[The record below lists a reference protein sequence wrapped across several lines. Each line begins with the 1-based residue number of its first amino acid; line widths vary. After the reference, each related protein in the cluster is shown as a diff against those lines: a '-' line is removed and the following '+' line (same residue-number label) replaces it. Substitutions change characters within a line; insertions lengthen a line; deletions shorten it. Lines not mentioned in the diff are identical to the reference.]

1 MKITTIAKTSLA
13 LGLLTTGVITTTT
26 QAANATTPSS
36 TKVETPQQTANA
48 TTPSSTKVEAPQ
60 QAANAT
66 TPSSTKV
73 EAPQQTPN
81 ATTPSSTKVET
92 PQQTP
97 NATTPSS
104 TKVEAPQQ
112 AANATTPSS
121 TKVEA
126 PQQAANAT
134 TLSSTK
140 VETPQQT
147 PNAPTP
153 PSTKVETPQQA
164 ANATTPSST
173 KVETPQQTPNATTPS
188 STKVETPQSPT
199 TKQVPTEI
207 NPKFKDLRAY
217 YTKPSLEFKNEIGII
232 LKKWTT
238 IRFMNVVPDYF
249 IYKIAL
255 VGKDDKKYG
264 EGVHRN
270 VDVFVVLEEN
280 NYNLEKYS
288 VGGITKSNSKK
299 VDHKAGVR
307 ITKEDN
313 KGTISHDVSE
323 FKITKEQI
331 SLKELDFK
339 LRKQLVENH
348 NLYGNVGSGKI
359 VIKMKNGGKYTFELH
374 KKLQENRM
382 ADVIDGTNIDNIE
395 VNIK

>member
-13 LGLLTTGVITTTT
+13 LGLLTTDVITTTT
-26 QAANATTPSS
+26 Q
-36 TKVETPQQTANA
+36 EANA

-60 QAANAT
+60 S
-66 TPSSTKV
+66 TPPSTKV
-73 EAPQQTPN
+73 EAPQSKPN
-81 ATTPSSTKVET
+81 ATTP
-92 PQQTP
+92 P
-97 NATTPSS
+97 
-104 TKVEAPQQ
+104 
-112 AANATTPSS
+112 
-121 TKVEA
+121 
-126 PQQAANAT
+126 
-134 TLSSTK
+134 
-140 VETPQQT
+140 
-147 PNAPTP
+147 
-153 PSTKVETPQQA
+153 
-164 ANATTPSST
+164 ST

-238 IRFMNVVPDYF
+238 IRFMNIVPDYF

-255 VGKDDKKYG
+255 VGKDDKKYD

-270 VDVFVVLEEN
+270 VDVFVVLEEKN
-280 NYNLEKYS
+280 KYGVERYS

-339 LRKQLVENH
+339 LRKQLIENH

-359 VIKMKNGGKYTFELH
+359 VINMKNGGKYTFELH

>member
-26 QAANATTPSS
+26 Q
-36 TKVETPQQTANA
+36 EANA

-60 QAANAT
+60 S
-66 TPSSTKV
+66 TPPSTKV
-73 EAPQQTPN
+73 EAPQSKPN
-81 ATTPSSTKVET
+81 ATTP
-92 PQQTP
+92 P
-97 NATTPSS
+97 
-104 TKVEAPQQ
+104 
-112 AANATTPSS
+112 
-121 TKVEA
+121 
-126 PQQAANAT
+126 
-134 TLSSTK
+134 
-140 VETPQQT
+140 
-147 PNAPTP
+147 
-153 PSTKVETPQQA
+153 
-164 ANATTPSST
+164 ST

-238 IRFMNVVPDYF
+238 IRFMNIVPDYF

-255 VGKDDKKYG
+255 VGKDDKKYD

-270 VDVFVVLEEN
+270 VDVFVVLEEKN
-280 NYNLEKYS
+280 KYGVERYS

-339 LRKQLVENH
+339 LRKQLIENH

-359 VIKMKNGGKYTFELH
+359 VINMKKGGKYTFELH

>member
-26 QAANATTPSS
+26 Q
-36 TKVETPQQTANA
+36 EANA

-60 QAANAT
+60 S
-66 TPSSTKV
+66 TPPSTKV
-73 EAPQQTPN
+73 EAPQSKPN
-81 ATTPSSTKVET
+81 ATTPPSTKVET

-104 TKVEAPQQ
+104 TKVEP
-112 AANATTPSS
+112 
-121 TKVEA
+121 
-126 PQQAANAT
+126 
-134 TLSSTK
+134 
-140 VETPQQT
+140 
-147 PNAPTP
+147 
-153 PSTKVETPQQA
+153 
-164 ANATTPSST
+164 
-173 KVETPQQTPNATTPS
+173 
-188 STKVETPQSPT
+188 PQSPT

-238 IRFMNVVPDYF
+238 IRFMNIVPDYF

-255 VGKDDKKYG
+255 VGKDDKKYD

-270 VDVFVVLEEN
+270 VDVFVVLEEKN
-280 NYNLEKYS
+280 KYGVERYS

-339 LRKQLVENH
+339 LRKQLIENH

-359 VIKMKNGGKYTFELH
+359 VINMKNGGKYTFELH

>member
-13 LGLLTTGVITTTT
+13 LGLLTTGVFTTTT
-26 QAANATTPSS
+26 Q
-36 TKVETPQQTANA
+36 EANA

-60 QAANAT
+60 S
-66 TPSSTKV
+66 TPPSTKV
-73 EAPQQTPN
+73 EAPQSKPN
-81 ATTPSSTKVET
+81 ATTP
-92 PQQTP
+92 P
-97 NATTPSS
+97 
-104 TKVEAPQQ
+104 
-112 AANATTPSS
+112 
-121 TKVEA
+121 
-126 PQQAANAT
+126 
-134 TLSSTK
+134 
-140 VETPQQT
+140 
-147 PNAPTP
+147 
-153 PSTKVETPQQA
+153 
-164 ANATTPSST
+164 ST

-238 IRFMNVVPDYF
+238 IRFMNIVPDYF

-255 VGKDDKKYG
+255 VGKDDKKYD

-270 VDVFVVLEEN
+270 VDVFVVLEEKN
-280 NYNLEKYS
+280 KYGVERYS

-339 LRKQLVENH
+339 LRKQFIENH

-359 VIKMKNGGKYTFELH
+359 VINMKNGGKYTFELH

>member
-26 QAANATTPSS
+26 QAANATTL
-36 TKVETPQQTANA
+36 
-48 TTPSSTKVEAPQ
+48 SSTKVEAPQ
-60 QAANAT
+60 S
-66 TPSSTKV
+66 TPPSTKI
-73 EAPQQTPN
+73 EAPQSKPN
-81 ATTPSSTKVET
+81 AT
-92 PQQTP
+92 
-97 NATTPSS
+97 
-104 TKVEAPQQ
+104 
-112 AANATTPSS
+112 
-121 TKVEA
+121 
-126 PQQAANAT
+126 
-134 TLSSTK
+134 
-140 VETPQQT
+140 
-147 PNAPTP
+147 TP
-153 PSTKVETPQQA
+153 PSTKVTTPPSTNTPQPMQ
-164 ANATTPSST
+164 ST
-173 KVETPQQTPNATTPS
+173 KS
-188 STKVETPQSPT
+188 DTPQSPT

-339 LRKQLVENH
+339 LRKQLIEKN

-382 ADVIDGTNIDNIE
+382 ADVIDGTN
-395 VNIK
+395 

>member
-13 LGLLTTGVITTTT
+13 LGLLTTGVITTPT
-26 QAANATTPSS
+26 Q
-36 TKVETPQQTANA
+36 EANA

-60 QAANAT
+60 S
-66 TPSSTKV
+66 TPPSTKV
-73 EAPQQTPN
+73 EAPQSKPN
-81 ATTPSSTKVET
+81 ATTP
-92 PQQTP
+92 P
-97 NATTPSS
+97 
-104 TKVEAPQQ
+104 
-112 AANATTPSS
+112 
-121 TKVEA
+121 
-126 PQQAANAT
+126 
-134 TLSSTK
+134 
-140 VETPQQT
+140 
-147 PNAPTP
+147 
-153 PSTKVETPQQA
+153 
-164 ANATTPSST
+164 
-173 KVETPQQTPNATTPS
+173 

-238 IRFMNVVPDYF
+238 IRFMNIVPDYF

-255 VGKDDKKYG
+255 VGKDDKKYD

-270 VDVFVVLEEN
+270 VDVFVVLEEKN
-280 NYNLEKYS
+280 KYGVERYS

-339 LRKQLVENH
+339 LRKQLIENH

-359 VIKMKNGGKYTFELH
+359 VINMKNGGKYTFELH

>member
-36 TKVETPQQTANA
+36 TKVE
-48 TTPSSTKVEAPQ
+48 APQ

-73 EAPQQTPN
+73 ETPQQTPN
-81 ATTPSSTKVET
+81 ATTPSSTKVEA
-92 PQQTP
+92 PKQTP

-126 PQQAANAT
+126 P
-134 TLSSTK
+134 K
-140 VETPQQT
+140 
-147 PNAPTP
+147 
-153 PSTKVETPQQA
+153 
-164 ANATTPSST
+164 
-173 KVETPQQTPNATTPS
+173 QTPNATTPS

-238 IRFMNVVPDYF
+238 IRFMNIVPDYF

-313 KGTISHDVSE
+313 KGIISHDVSE

-339 LRKQLVENH
+339 LRKQLIENH

-382 ADVIDGTNIDNIE
+382 ADVIDATNIDNIE

>member
-36 TKVETPQQTANA
+36 TKVEAPQQTANATTPSSTKVETTQAANA

-81 ATTPSSTKVET
+81 ATTPSSTKVE
-92 PQQTP
+92 
-97 NATTPSS
+97 
-104 TKVEAPQQ
+104 APQ
-112 AANATTPSS
+112 S
-121 TKVEA
+121 K
-126 PQQAANAT
+126 
-134 TLSSTK
+134 
-140 VETPQQT
+140 
-147 PNAPTP
+147 
-153 PSTKVETPQQA
+153 
-164 ANATTPSST
+164 
-173 KVETPQQTPNATTPS
+173 PNATTPS

-339 LRKQLVENH
+339 LRKQLIEKN

-359 VIKMKNGGKYTFELH
+359 VIKMKDGGKYTFELH

>member
-26 QAANATTPSS
+26 Q
-36 TKVETPQQTANA
+36 EANA

-60 QAANAT
+60 S
-66 TPSSTKV
+66 TPPSTKV
-73 EAPQQTPN
+73 EAPQSKPN
-81 ATTPSSTKVET
+81 ATTP
-92 PQQTP
+92 P
-97 NATTPSS
+97 
-104 TKVEAPQQ
+104 
-112 AANATTPSS
+112 
-121 TKVEA
+121 
-126 PQQAANAT
+126 
-134 TLSSTK
+134 
-140 VETPQQT
+140 
-147 PNAPTP
+147 
-153 PSTKVETPQQA
+153 
-164 ANATTPSST
+164 ST

-238 IRFMNVVPDYF
+238 IRFMNIVPDYF

-255 VGKDDKKYG
+255 VGKDDKKYD

-270 VDVFVVLEEN
+270 VDVFVVLEEKN
-280 NYNLEKYS
+280 KYGVERYS

-339 LRKQLVENH
+339 LRKQLIENH

-359 VIKMKNGGKYTFELH
+359 VINMKNGGKYTFELH

>member
-36 TKVETPQQTANA
+36 TKVEAPQSTPPSTKIEAPQSKPNATTPPSTKVEAPQSKPNATTPPSTKVEAPQQTANA
-48 TTPSSTKVEAPQ
+48 TTPPSTKV
-60 QAANAT
+60 T
-66 TPSSTKV
+66 
-73 EAPQQTPN
+73 
-81 ATTPSSTKVET
+81 
-92 PQQTP
+92 
-97 NATTPSS
+97 
-104 TKVEAPQQ
+104 
-112 AANATTPSS
+112 
-121 TKVEA
+121 
-126 PQQAANAT
+126 
-134 TLSSTK
+134 
-140 VETPQQT
+140 
-147 PNAPTP
+147 TP
-153 PSTKVETPQQA
+153 PSTNTPQPMQ
-164 ANATTPSST
+164 ST
-173 KVETPQQTPNATTPS
+173 KS
-188 STKVETPQSPT
+188 DTPQSPT

-207 NPKFKDLRAY
+207 NPIFKDLRAY

-339 LRKQLVENH
+339 LRKQLIEKN

>member
-1 MKITTIAKTSLA
+1 MKITMIAKTSLA

-26 QAANATTPSS
+26 QAAKAS
-36 TKVETPQQTANA
+36 
-48 TTPSSTKVEAPQ
+48 TPSSTKVEAPQ
-60 QAANAT
+60 STPPSTKVEAPQSKPNAT

-73 EAPQQTPN
+73 EAPQQT
-81 ATTPSSTKVET
+81 
-92 PQQTP
+92 
-97 NATTPSS
+97 
-104 TKVEAPQQ
+104 
-112 AANATTPSS
+112 ANAT
-121 TKVEA
+121 
-126 PQQAANAT
+126 
-134 TLSSTK
+134 
-140 VETPQQT
+140 
-147 PNAPTP
+147 TP
-153 PSTKVETPQQA
+153 PSTKVTTPPSTNTPQPMQ
-164 ANATTPSST
+164 ST
-173 KVETPQQTPNATTPS
+173 KS
-188 STKVETPQSPT
+188 DTPQSPI

-238 IRFMNVVPDYF
+238 IRFMNIVPDYF

-313 KGTISHDVSE
+313 KGIISHDVSE

-339 LRKQLVENH
+339 LRKQLIEKN

>member
-36 TKVETPQQTANA
+36 TKVETPQQ
-48 TTPSSTKVEAPQ
+48 
-60 QAANAT
+60 AANAT
-66 TPSSTKV
+66 TPS
-73 EAPQQTPN
+73 
-81 ATTPSSTKVET
+81 
-92 PQQTP
+92 
-97 NATTPSS
+97 
-104 TKVEAPQQ
+104 
-112 AANATTPSS
+112 
-121 TKVEA
+121 
-126 PQQAANAT
+126 
-134 TLSSTK
+134 
-140 VETPQQT
+140 
-147 PNAPTP
+147 
-153 PSTKVETPQQA
+153 STKVETPQQA

-173 KVETPQQTPNATTPS
+173 KVETPQQTPNAPTPP

-339 LRKQLVENH
+339 LRKQLIEKN

-374 KKLQENRM
+374 KKLQEDRM

>member
-13 LGLLTTGVITTTT
+13 LSLLTTGVITTTT
-26 QAANATTPSS
+26 Q
-36 TKVETPQQTANA
+36 EANA

-60 QAANAT
+60 S
-66 TPSSTKV
+66 TPPSTKV
-73 EAPQQTPN
+73 EAPQSKPN
-81 ATTPSSTKVET
+81 ATTP
-92 PQQTP
+92 P
-97 NATTPSS
+97 
-104 TKVEAPQQ
+104 
-112 AANATTPSS
+112 
-121 TKVEA
+121 
-126 PQQAANAT
+126 
-134 TLSSTK
+134 
-140 VETPQQT
+140 
-147 PNAPTP
+147 
-153 PSTKVETPQQA
+153 
-164 ANATTPSST
+164 ST

-238 IRFMNVVPDYF
+238 IRFMNIVPDYF

-255 VGKDDKKYG
+255 VGKDDKKYD

-270 VDVFVVLEEN
+270 VDVFVVLEEKN
-280 NYNLEKYS
+280 KYGVERYS

-339 LRKQLVENH
+339 LRKQLIENH

-359 VIKMKNGGKYTFELH
+359 VINMKNGGKYTFELH

>member
-36 TKVETPQQTANA
+36 TKVEAPQQTANA
-48 TTPSSTKVEAPQ
+48 TTPP
-60 QAANAT
+60 
-66 TPSSTKV
+66 
-73 EAPQQTPN
+73 
-81 ATTPSSTKVET
+81 STKVET

-97 NATTPSS
+97 NATTPS
-104 TKVEAPQQ
+104 
-112 AANATTPSS
+112 
-121 TKVEA
+121 
-126 PQQAANAT
+126 
-134 TLSSTK
+134 LTK

-147 PNAPTP
+147 PNPPTS

-173 KVETPQQTPNATTPS
+173 KVEVPQSTPLSTKVEAPQSKPNATTPPS
-188 STKVETPQSPT
+188 SNVDTSPPQSPT

-217 YTKPSLEFKNEIGII
+217 YTKPSIEFKNEIGII

-313 KGTISHDVSE
+313 KGIISHDVSE

-339 LRKQLVENH
+339 LRKQLIEKN

>member
-48 TTPSSTKVEAPQ
+48 TTPPSTKVETPQQTPNATTPSSTKVETTQAANATTPSSTKVEAPQ

-81 ATTPSSTKVET
+81 ATTPSSTKVE
-92 PQQTP
+92 
-97 NATTPSS
+97 
-104 TKVEAPQQ
+104 APQ
-112 AANATTPSS
+112 S
-121 TKVEA
+121 K
-126 PQQAANAT
+126 
-134 TLSSTK
+134 
-140 VETPQQT
+140 
-147 PNAPTP
+147 
-153 PSTKVETPQQA
+153 
-164 ANATTPSST
+164 
-173 KVETPQQTPNATTPS
+173 PNATTPS

-339 LRKQLVENH
+339 LRKQLIEKN

-359 VIKMKNGGKYTFELH
+359 VIKMKDGGKYTFELH

>member
-26 QAANATTPSS
+26 Q
-36 TKVETPQQTANA
+36 EANA

-60 QAANAT
+60 S
-66 TPSSTKV
+66 TPPSTKV
-73 EAPQQTPN
+73 EAPQSKPN
-81 ATTPSSTKVET
+81 ATTPPSTKVET

-104 TKVEAPQQ
+104 TKVE
-112 AANATTPSS
+112 
-121 TKVEA
+121 
-126 PQQAANAT
+126 
-134 TLSSTK
+134 
-140 VETPQQT
+140 TPQS
-147 PNAPTP
+147 PT
-153 PSTKVETPQQA
+153 TKQP
-164 ANATTPSST
+164 
-173 KVETPQQTPNATTPS
+173 TPS

-238 IRFMNVVPDYF
+238 IRFMNIVPDYF

-255 VGKDDKKYG
+255 VGKDDKKYD

-270 VDVFVVLEEN
+270 VDVFVVLEEKN
-280 NYNLEKYS
+280 KYGVERYS

-339 LRKQLVENH
+339 LRKQLIENH

-359 VIKMKNGGKYTFELH
+359 VINMKNGGKYTFELH

>member
-36 TKVETPQQTANA
+36 TKVEAPQQTANA
-48 TTPSSTKVEAPQ
+48 TTPH
-60 QAANAT
+60 
-66 TPSSTKV
+66 
-73 EAPQQTPN
+73 
-81 ATTPSSTKVET
+81 STKVET

-104 TKVEAPQQ
+104 TKVETTQ

-121 TKVEA
+121 TKVE
-126 PQQAANAT
+126 
-134 TLSSTK
+134 
-140 VETPQQT
+140 TPQQT
-147 PNAPTP
+147 PNPPTS

-173 KVETPQQTPNATTPS
+173 KVEVPQSTPHSTKVEAPQSKPNATTPPS
-188 STKVETPQSPT
+188 SNVDTSPPQSPT

-217 YTKPSLEFKNEIGII
+217 YTKPSIEFKNEIGII

-313 KGTISHDVSE
+313 KGIISHDVSE

-339 LRKQLVENH
+339 LRKQLIEKN

>member
-36 TKVETPQQTANA
+36 TKVEAPQSTPPSTKIEAPQSKPNATTPPSTKVEAPQQTANA
-48 TTPSSTKVEAPQ
+48 TTPPSTKV
-60 QAANAT
+60 T
-66 TPSSTKV
+66 
-73 EAPQQTPN
+73 
-81 ATTPSSTKVET
+81 
-92 PQQTP
+92 
-97 NATTPSS
+97 
-104 TKVEAPQQ
+104 
-112 AANATTPSS
+112 
-121 TKVEA
+121 
-126 PQQAANAT
+126 
-134 TLSSTK
+134 
-140 VETPQQT
+140 
-147 PNAPTP
+147 TP
-153 PSTKVETPQQA
+153 PSTNTPQPMQ
-164 ANATTPSST
+164 ST
-173 KVETPQQTPNATTPS
+173 KS
-188 STKVETPQSPT
+188 DTPQSPT

-313 KGTISHDVSE
+313 KGTISHDVSK

-339 LRKQLVENH
+339 LRKQLIEKN

-374 KKLQENRM
+374 KKSQENRM

>member
-26 QAANATTPSS
+26 Q
-36 TKVETPQQTANA
+36 EANA

-60 QAANAT
+60 S
-66 TPSSTKV
+66 TPPSTKV
-73 EAPQQTPN
+73 EAPQSKPN
-81 ATTPSSTKVET
+81 ATTP
-92 PQQTP
+92 P
-97 NATTPSS
+97 
-104 TKVEAPQQ
+104 
-112 AANATTPSS
+112 
-121 TKVEA
+121 
-126 PQQAANAT
+126 
-134 TLSSTK
+134 
-140 VETPQQT
+140 
-147 PNAPTP
+147 
-153 PSTKVETPQQA
+153 
-164 ANATTPSST
+164 ST

-238 IRFMNVVPDYF
+238 IRFMNIVPDYF

-255 VGKDDKKYG
+255 VGKDDKKYD

-270 VDVFVVLEEN
+270 VDVFVVLEEKN
-280 NYNLEKYS
+280 KYGVERYS

-339 LRKQLVENH
+339 LRKQLIENH
-348 NLYGNVGSGKI
+348 NLYGNVGSGEI
-359 VIKMKNGGKYTFELH
+359 VINMKNGGKYTFELH

>member
-36 TKVETPQQTANA
+36 TKVEA
-48 TTPSSTKVEAPQ
+48 
-60 QAANAT
+60 
-66 TPSSTKV
+66 
-73 EAPQQTPN
+73 
-81 ATTPSSTKVET
+81 
-92 PQQTP
+92 
-97 NATTPSS
+97 
-104 TKVEAPQQ
+104 
-112 AANATTPSS
+112 
-121 TKVEA
+121 
-126 PQQAANAT
+126 
-134 TLSSTK
+134 
-140 VETPQQT
+140 
-147 PNAPTP
+147 
-153 PSTKVETPQQA
+153 PQQA

-173 KVETPQQTPNATTPS
+173 KVETPQQTPNAPTTP

-299 VDHKAGVR
+299 VNHKAGVR

-339 LRKQLVENH
+339 LRKQLIEKN
-348 NLYGNVGSGKI
+348 NLYGNVDSGKI

-374 KKLQENRM
+374 KKLQEYRM

>member
-36 TKVETPQQTANA
+36 TKVEAPQQIPNA
-48 TTPSSTKVEAPQ
+48 TTPPSTKVETPQ
-60 QAANAT
+60 QAA
-66 TPSSTKV
+66 
-73 EAPQQTPN
+73 N

-97 NATTPSS
+97 
-104 TKVEAPQQ
+104 
-112 AANATTPSS
+112 
-121 TKVEA
+121 
-126 PQQAANAT
+126 
-134 TLSSTK
+134 
-140 VETPQQT
+140 
-147 PNAPTP
+147 
-153 PSTKVETPQQA
+153 
-164 ANATTPSST
+164 NATTPSST

-207 NPKFKDLRAY
+207 NPKFKNLRAY

-359 VIKMKNGGKYTFELH
+359 IIKMKNGGKYTFELH
-374 KKLQENRM
+374 KKLQKDRM
-382 ADVIDGTNIDNIE
+382 ADVIDGTNIDSIE

>member
-26 QAANATTPSS
+26 Q
-36 TKVETPQQTANA
+36 EANA

-60 QAANAT
+60 STPPSTKVEAPQSKPNAT
-66 TPSSTKV
+66 TPPSTKV
-73 EAPQQTPN
+73 EAPQQT
-81 ATTPSSTKVET
+81 
-92 PQQTP
+92 
-97 NATTPSS
+97 
-104 TKVEAPQQ
+104 
-112 AANATTPSS
+112 ANAT
-121 TKVEA
+121 
-126 PQQAANAT
+126 
-134 TLSSTK
+134 
-140 VETPQQT
+140 
-147 PNAPTP
+147 TP
-153 PSTKVETPQQA
+153 PSTKVTTPPSTNTPQPMQ
-164 ANATTPSST
+164 ST
-173 KVETPQQTPNATTPS
+173 KA
-188 STKVETPQSPT
+188 ETPQSPT

-238 IRFMNVVPDYF
+238 IRFMNIVPDYF

-339 LRKQLVENH
+339 LRKQLIENH

-359 VIKMKNGGKYTFELH
+359 VINMKNGGKYTFELH

>member
-36 TKVETPQQTANA
+36 TKVEAPQSTPPSTKIEAPQSKPNATTPPSTKVEAPQQTANA
-48 TTPSSTKVEAPQ
+48 TTPPSTKV
-60 QAANAT
+60 T
-66 TPSSTKV
+66 
-73 EAPQQTPN
+73 
-81 ATTPSSTKVET
+81 
-92 PQQTP
+92 
-97 NATTPSS
+97 
-104 TKVEAPQQ
+104 
-112 AANATTPSS
+112 
-121 TKVEA
+121 
-126 PQQAANAT
+126 
-134 TLSSTK
+134 
-140 VETPQQT
+140 
-147 PNAPTP
+147 TP
-153 PSTKVETPQQA
+153 PSTNTPQPMQ
-164 ANATTPSST
+164 ST
-173 KVETPQQTPNATTPS
+173 KS
-188 STKVETPQSPT
+188 DTPQSPT

-339 LRKQLVENH
+339 LRKQLIEKK

>member
-1 MKITTIAKTSLA
+1 MKITTIAKTSLT

-36 TKVETPQQTANA
+36 TKVEAPQSTPPSTKIEAPQSKPNATTPPSTKVEAPQQTANA
-48 TTPSSTKVEAPQ
+48 TTPPSTKV
-60 QAANAT
+60 T
-66 TPSSTKV
+66 
-73 EAPQQTPN
+73 
-81 ATTPSSTKVET
+81 
-92 PQQTP
+92 
-97 NATTPSS
+97 
-104 TKVEAPQQ
+104 
-112 AANATTPSS
+112 
-121 TKVEA
+121 
-126 PQQAANAT
+126 
-134 TLSSTK
+134 
-140 VETPQQT
+140 
-147 PNAPTP
+147 TP
-153 PSTKVETPQQA
+153 PSTNTPQPMQ
-164 ANATTPSST
+164 ST
-173 KVETPQQTPNATTPS
+173 KS
-188 STKVETPQSPT
+188 DTPQSPT

-339 LRKQLVENH
+339 LRKQLIEKN

>member
-36 TKVETPQQTANA
+36 TKVEA
-48 TTPSSTKVEAPQ
+48 
-60 QAANAT
+60 
-66 TPSSTKV
+66 
-73 EAPQQTPN
+73 
-81 ATTPSSTKVET
+81 
-92 PQQTP
+92 
-97 NATTPSS
+97 
-104 TKVEAPQQ
+104 
-112 AANATTPSS
+112 
-121 TKVEA
+121 
-126 PQQAANAT
+126 
-134 TLSSTK
+134 
-140 VETPQQT
+140 
-147 PNAPTP
+147 
-153 PSTKVETPQQA
+153 PQQA

-173 KVETPQQTPNATTPS
+173 KVETPQQTPNAPTTPS
-188 STKVETPQSPT
+188 TKVETPQQTPNAPTTPSTKVETPQSPT

-299 VDHKAGVR
+299 VNHKAGVR

-339 LRKQLVENH
+339 LRKQLIEKN

-374 KKLQENRM
+374 KKLQEYRM

>member
-36 TKVETPQQTANA
+36 TKVEAPQSTPPSTKIEAPQSKPNATTPPSTKIEAPQSKPNVTTPPSTKVEAPQQTANA
-48 TTPSSTKVEAPQ
+48 TTPPSTKV
-60 QAANAT
+60 T
-66 TPSSTKV
+66 
-73 EAPQQTPN
+73 
-81 ATTPSSTKVET
+81 
-92 PQQTP
+92 
-97 NATTPSS
+97 
-104 TKVEAPQQ
+104 
-112 AANATTPSS
+112 
-121 TKVEA
+121 
-126 PQQAANAT
+126 
-134 TLSSTK
+134 
-140 VETPQQT
+140 
-147 PNAPTP
+147 TP
-153 PSTKVETPQQA
+153 PSTNTPQPMQ
-164 ANATTPSST
+164 ST
-173 KVETPQQTPNATTPS
+173 KS
-188 STKVETPQSPT
+188 DTPQSPT

-339 LRKQLVENH
+339 LRKQLIEKN